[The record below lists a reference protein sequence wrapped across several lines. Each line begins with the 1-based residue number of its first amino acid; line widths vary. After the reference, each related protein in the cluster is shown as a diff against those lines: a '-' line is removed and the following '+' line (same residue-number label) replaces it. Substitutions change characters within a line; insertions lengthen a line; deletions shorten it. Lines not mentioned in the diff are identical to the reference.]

1 MSIAIFSY
9 CSYHKKMSPL
19 LHIRMLIAE
28 EDKKEDEY
36 IPQITL
42 IRSGRRQTI
51 RRASATQLVF
61 TILAAAPLIV
71 CVREL
76 KK

>member
-1 MSIAIFSY
+1 MSL
-9 CSYHKKMSPL
+9 L
-19 LHIRMLIAE
+19 LHIRILIAE
-28 EDKKEDEY
+28 EDPSTCSGQDKKEDQY
-36 IPQITL
+36 ILQIIL
-42 IRSGRRQTI
+42 KRSGLRQTI